1 MRILLFY
8 FILLLNG
15 LAQENSLLSL
25 NKSQDGKD
33 SFPFEMAKPPLASID
48 LFQYVGVILILVGLL
63 IFLWYVKNRVS
74 THKSYSL
81 LEFFKNKENI
91 NDINVT
97 STMSLGFQTKLI
109 IFEAYGIRYLVLLS
123 PNGVSMADKYNIKK
137 FEGLLQEEQ
146 EKLYCK
152 K

>member
-15 LAQENSLLSL
+15 LAQENSLPSL

-123 PNGVSMADKYNIKK
+123 PNGVSMVDKYNIKK

>member
-15 LAQENSLLSL
+15 LAQENSLQSL

-123 PNGVSMADKYNIKK
+123 PNGVSMVDKYNIKK

>member
-15 LAQENSLLSL
+15 LAQENSLPSLS
-25 NKSQDGKD
+25 KSQGGKD
-33 SFPFEMAKPPLASID
+33 SFPFEMAKPPLESID

-63 IFLWYVKNRVS
+63 IFLWYVKNRVTS
-74 THKSYSL
+74 HKNHSL
-81 LEFFKNKENI
+81 LELFKNKENI

-123 PNGVSMADKYNIKK
+123 PNGVSMVDKYNIKK